1 MLTASIQYCGRSFS
15 YDPTAPISI
24 ALPLAPGPD
33 QVNCF
38 WAEPVQID
46 VIRVGGFVGSVAEG
60 GSTNYKR
67 VHVTPHGNGTHTE
80 CFGHISPD
88 AATLPSCLKQYLFV
102 AWLISVEPHRRLDGD
117 YVVELSDVQPLLQ
130 AAPVPPQ
137 ALVIRTMPND
147 ESKRSRQY
155 SGQNPPYISAELA
168 QYLVDAHIEHLLL
181 DLPSVDR
188 ELDNGI
194 LAAHHI
200 FWQYPSDMRRQ
211 ATITELIFVPDA
223 VPNGLYLLNLQ
234 VTALELDASPSNPVL
249 YLLTETDGWA
259 GH

>member
-1 MLTASIQYCGRSFS
+1 MLSASIQYGGRAFN
-15 YDPTAPISI
+15 YNPAAPISV
-24 ALPLAPGPD
+24 ALPLAPGSE

-46 VIRVGGFVGSVAEG
+46 VIRVGSFVGSVAEG

-88 AATLPSCLKQYLFV
+88 AATLPSCLQQYLFV
-102 AWLISVEPHRRLDGD
+102 AWLISVEPRHQLDGD
-117 YVVELSDVQPLLQ
+117 YVVELFDVQPLLQ

-137 ALVIRTMPND
+137 ALVIRTLPND
-147 ESKRSRQY
+147 EAKRTRQY
-155 SGQNPPYISAELA
+155 SGQNPPYLSAELA
-168 QYLVDAHIEHLLL
+168 QYLVGQGIDHLLL

-188 ELDNGI
+188 ELDNGV

-200 FWQYPSDMRRQ
+200 FWQYPANTRRQ
-211 ATITELIFVPDA
+211 ATITELIFVPNA
-223 VPNGLYLLNLQ
+223 VLDGLYLLNLQ

-249 YLLTETDGWA
+249 YALTEATG
-259 GH
+259 